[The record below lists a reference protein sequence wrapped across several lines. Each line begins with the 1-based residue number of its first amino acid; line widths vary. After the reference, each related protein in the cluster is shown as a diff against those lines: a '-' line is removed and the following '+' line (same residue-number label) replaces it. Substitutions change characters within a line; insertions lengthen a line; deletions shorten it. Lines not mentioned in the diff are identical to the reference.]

1 MIYWICARQH
11 APSPS
16 VAGVMGDVSS
26 SRRPKV
32 SVDVKLAPIRRFTAL
47 PAAAAAG
54 AAARGAGAA
63 AATAA
68 VVRGLG
74 RFVRRAAAAAL
85 SPAAAAATAARW
97 TGLGRGA
104 TSAVLLRTNERER
117 ESERQRER
125 ERERER
131 YGRDDE

>member
-1 MIYWICARQH
+1 
-11 APSPS
+11 
-16 VAGVMGDVSS
+16 MGDVIS

-47 PAAAAAG
+47 PAAAAALTAAG
-54 AAARGAGAA
+54 AAGAA

-68 VVRGLG
+68 VVVRGLV

-104 TSAVLLRTNERER
+104 TNAVLLRTTESERER
-117 ESERQRER
+117 AVRER
-125 ERERER
+125 RRMKREGPQRCVMSQLEV
-131 YGRDDE
+131 